1 MGGICTKILPGSG
14 RSKESETEGGDYKV
28 AKLNSKQKEI
38 IRTGR
43 QAFRHHMGEIGIAG
57 LLG

>member
-1 MGGICTKILPGSG
+1 MGATCTKILPGSG
-14 RSKESETEGGDYKV
+14 RPKENDTDGSIKV
-28 AKLNSKQKEI
+28 VKLSSKQKEI
-38 IRTGR
+38 IRNGR

>member
-1 MGGICTKILPGSG
+1 MGGACGKLLPGSG
-14 RSKESETEGGDYKV
+14 GTKGNKNEGRPKV
-28 AKLNSKQKEI
+28 AQLSSKQKEI
-38 IRTGR
+38 IRNGR